1 MSKNKIFTNL
11 DEQINILK
19 QKELIIE
26 NEENVKEILL
36 NENYFFYKWT

>member
-19 QKELIIE
+19 QKELE

>member
-26 NEENVKEILL
+26 NEENIKEILL
-36 NENYFFYKWT
+36 KENYFFYKWI